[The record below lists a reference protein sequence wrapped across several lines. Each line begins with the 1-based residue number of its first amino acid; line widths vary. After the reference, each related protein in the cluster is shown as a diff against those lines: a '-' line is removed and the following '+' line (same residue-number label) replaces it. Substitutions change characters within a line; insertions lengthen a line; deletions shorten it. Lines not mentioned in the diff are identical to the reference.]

1 MMRKNIANNFSADFK
16 AEVSRIV
23 TRNDNR
29 YINYLV
35 YELKDKKIPNIRRL
49 FEYGISNLPNREK
62 HHIDNDLSTYF
73 MLISEMKDLPD
84 KLYDFGYDLMTY
96 CEHGPKF
103 DFLWAVE
110 FRDKNW
116 SPTNHLESILKECKV

>member
-1 MMRKNIANNFSADFK
+1 MYKKADELFEK
-16 AEVSRIV
+16 YP
-23 TRNDNR
+23 TLK
-29 YINYLV
+29 INYRLMYV
-35 YELKDKKIPNIRRL
+35 TNLNNICGAFVDLKM
-49 FEYGISNLPNREK
+49 Y
-62 HHIDNDLSTYF
+62 NDLSTYF